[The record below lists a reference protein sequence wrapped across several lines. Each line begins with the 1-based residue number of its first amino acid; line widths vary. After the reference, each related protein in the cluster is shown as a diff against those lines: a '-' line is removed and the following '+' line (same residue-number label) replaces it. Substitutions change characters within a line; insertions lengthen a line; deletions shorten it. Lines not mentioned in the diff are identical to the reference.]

1 MTTQARSIVR
11 ETLRPEY
18 TRYTP
23 TNGKKPDGA
32 DFGVDGWLFALPGE
46 TLGGVRFPQA
56 MYAAFQ
62 AIERERGTLFWRV
75 REVGGERRQVGSDST
90 TRNGALALA
99 VNAVAQQRE
108 KAAATATRDPG
119 ARARGTAWNLASED
133 GAHSAPQPQPQRE
146 GGQLTVHALAEQLA
160 DPAAP
165 LLAEALQLL
174 DGTALQALAAAIL
187 RTRRLAQREYAVIG
201 RADVGTYTVWH
212 VQSTPA
218 ELSARDQLLDQLH
231 RDAEDDGGG
240 VSTVYATSA
249 TDAIEQAHREQVRTG
264 ALDPPF

>member
-11 ETLRPEY
+11 ETVKPEY

-23 TNGKKPDGA
+23 TNGRKPDGA
-32 DFGVDGWLFALPGE
+32 YFGVDGWLFALPGE
-46 TLGGVRFPQA
+46 MLGGVRFPQA
-56 MYAAFQ
+56 MYAAFK
-62 AIERERGTLFWRV
+62 AIERGALFWRG
-75 REVGGERRQVGSDST
+75 REVAGERKQVGSDST
-90 TRNGALALA
+90 TRKGALALA

-108 KAAATATRDPG
+108 KDAAPATRHPG
-119 ARARGTAWNLASED
+119 ARARGTAWRLASED
-133 GAHSAPQPQPQRE
+133 GAHSAPRPQPQQE
-146 GGQLTVHALAEQLA
+146 GGQLTVHAFAEQLA

-165 LLAEALQLL
+165 LLAEALRLL

-218 ELSARDQLLDQLH
+218 EPSARDQLLDQLH